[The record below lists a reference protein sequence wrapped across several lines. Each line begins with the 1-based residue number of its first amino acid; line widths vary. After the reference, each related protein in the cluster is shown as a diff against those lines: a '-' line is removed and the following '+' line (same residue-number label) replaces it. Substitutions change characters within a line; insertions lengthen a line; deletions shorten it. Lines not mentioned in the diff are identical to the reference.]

1 MKLLICA
8 GGTGG
13 GIYPALAAVAELN
26 QLGMAN
32 EQILWVGVKGEIEE
46 QIVPRAGLRLECIT
60 GGGIVGVPRGTAV
73 KNSIK
78 LLWSVGS
85 SLRIMRRFRPDVVLV
100 TGGYMS
106 VPVVVAAWLRRTPR
120 LVFLPD
126 LEPGT
131 ALRAIGRLA
140 TTVAASFA
148 ESADYFP
155 YPREVVGTGYPV
167 RAELVAASRMA
178 QAEALAT
185 FDLTAE
191 RPTLF
196 VFGGSRGAQSINRAL
211 LAHLTT
217 YLASIQVIHVSG
229 QLGWEEVAEYA
240 EQLPAELRRYYRPY
254 PYLHEEMG
262 AGFAA
267 ADLIVARGG
276 ASMLGEG
283 PLFGKPAILVPYP
296 HAWRTQKIN
305 ADYLVGRGAAVRLAD
320 EVLQDELHTA
330 VLNLLHDKERL
341 AEMSQS
347 AANLA
352 NPTAARTLAEL
363 ILDMGRG

>member
-1 MKLLICA
+1 M
-8 GGTGG
+8 T
-13 GIYPALAAVAELN
+13 ELQ
-26 QLGMAN
+26 QLGLTPADL
-32 EQILWVGVKGEIEE
+32 LWVGVKGEIEE
-46 QIVPRAGLRLECIT
+46 QIIPRAGLRLECIA

-73 KNSIK
+73 KNSLK
-78 LLWSVGS
+78 LLWSIGS
-85 SLRIMRRFRPDVVLV
+85 SLRIMRRFQPDVVMV

-131 ALRAIGRLA
+131 AVRAIGRLVNI
-140 TTVAASFA
+140 VAASFA
-148 ESADYFP
+148 ASADYFP
-155 YPREVVGTGYPV
+155 YQRQVVGTGYPV
-167 RAELVAASRMA
+167 RAELVAASQMA
-178 QAEALAT
+178 KADALAT
-185 FDLTAE
+185 FDLTTE

-196 VFGGSRGAQSINRAL
+196 VFGGSRGAQSINRAV

-217 YLASIQVIHVSG
+217 YLAHIQVIHVSG
-229 QLGWEEVAEYA
+229 QLGWDEVAATA
-240 EQLPAELRRYYRPY
+240 EQLPPELRRYYRPY

-283 PLFGKPAILVPYP
+283 PLFGTPAILVPYP

-305 ADYLVGRGAAVRLAD
+305 ADYLVGRGAAVRLED
-320 EVLQDELHTA
+320 EVLMAELHTA
-330 VLNLLHDKERL
+330 VLNLLGNKARL
-341 AEMSQS
+341 AEMSQ
-347 AANLA
+347 AAEKLA
-352 NPTAARTLAEL
+352 NPTAAHTLAEL
-363 ILDMGRG
+363 ILDMGRGK